1 MDVFL
6 YDTTLRDGTQTE
18 GLSVSVEDK
27 LKVTRLLDGFGIP
40 YIEGGWPASN
50 PKDSE
55 YFRRARALQLKQAK
69 LVAFGST
76 RKAGGRAADDVNLN
90 ALIDADTPAVA
101 IFGKSWLLHV
111 TKVLGATPEEG
122 LAMIADSV
130 AYLKEK
136 G

>member
-27 LKVTRLLDGFGIP
+27 LKVTRLLDSFGIP

-55 YFRRARALQLKQAK
+55 YFRRARQLQLRQAK

-76 RKAGGRAADDVNLN
+76 RKAGGRANDDMNLN
-90 ALIDADTPAVA
+90 ALIEADTPVVA
-101 IFGKSWLLHV
+101 NLGKYWLQH
-111 TKVLGATPEEG
+111 
-122 LAMIADSV
+122 
-130 AYLKEK
+130 
-136 G
+136 